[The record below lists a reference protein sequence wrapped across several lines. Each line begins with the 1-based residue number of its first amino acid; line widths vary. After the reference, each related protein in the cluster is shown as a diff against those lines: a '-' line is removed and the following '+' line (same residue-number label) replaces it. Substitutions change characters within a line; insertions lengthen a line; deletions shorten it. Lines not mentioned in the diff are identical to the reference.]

1 METALVLQFAVT
13 AALFTMIPGADW
25 AYAIAAGLRSS
36 SSRSLAAP
44 VLGLASGYVILVCI
58 VAVGVGALIAANP
71 TALTLLTVIGS
82 CYIIYLGVSTLLSL
96 RHPPTTLVSTNTSA
110 GTEEPGLLGSFLRGM
125 GISGINPKG
134 LMLLL
139 ALLPQFLTADGWTSG
154 IQITVLGGIF
164 VIETLLIYSGVAV
177 LSRALLQSR
186 PRLNLAISVGSGIF
200 LTVFGCWLLVD
211 ALFL

>member
-13 AALFTMIPGADW
+13 AGLFTMIPGADW

-36 SSRSLAAP
+36 SSRALAVP

-71 TALTLLTVIGS
+71 AALTLLTVIGS

-96 RHPPTTLVSTNTSA
+96 RQSASTLVPTRASDEA
-110 GTEEPGLLGSFLRGM
+110 EESGLLGSFFGGM
-125 GISGINPKG
+125 GISGLNPKG

-139 ALLPQFLTADGWTSG
+139 ALLPQFLTHDGWASG
-154 IQITVLGGIF
+154 IQIMLLGGIF

-177 LSRALLQSR
+177 LARTLLQSR
-186 PRLNLAISVGSGIF
+186 PRLNRAVSVASGIF
-200 LTVFGCWLLVD
+200 LTLFGTWLLVD
-211 ALFL
+211 SLLA